1 MLLNKENLILLT
13 NEAQQEKVKL
23 DRILLYIRDQKA
35 YCSYYKSPNHS
46 ITSSTISAAS
56 ASVSYK
62 HPTVKT
68 NSSTKFSSPNL
79 EMNRITIKQN
89 RPKLGLFN
97 KGKSSAQAT
106 KTVPDL
112 VFSEAKF
119 LKKRKQDSHDTLKK
133 KKKSKFFKQ
142 QQKSDTLSPVNSPHR
157 SSHKQINSQVSSNQ
171 TIKRILKECQ
181 DAPQLILQR
190 NSLDYYYESD
200 ERNDQVPTYAPVK
213 TPTKRTVHDPITIS
227 ESNKPSSHEPSS
239 HNTDVLSATTK
250 KDSDSPA
257 DLEDALNLFYKSHDI
272 IPPHQGTS
280 SFVAE
285 DWQIESLSSDPKEE
299 YGNDILN
306 FWEYQYKRT
315 L

>member
-13 NEAQQEKVKL
+13 NEAQQEK
-23 DRILLYIRDQKA
+23 
-35 YCSYYKSPNHS
+35 
-46 ITSSTISAAS
+46 
-56 ASVSYK
+56 
-62 HPTVKT
+62 
-68 NSSTKFSSPNL
+68 
-79 EMNRITIKQN
+79 IKQN

-157 SSHKQINSQVSSNQ
+157 SSHEQINSQVSSNQ

-213 TPTKRTVHDPITIS
+213 TPIKRTVYDPITIS
-227 ESNKPSSHEPSS
+227 ESNKPSS